1 MAKEMFDVASKVRI
15 RCSTATT
22 SVQRPFTQWKHRM
35 NELYDWSLFSV
46 LLLWALMISISILPG
61 ETRYLRAPS
70 LSPVRNSVDSFDLI
84 IVVFR
89 FCGKR
94 VKEKQRRAAVEGR
107 GERAGERENA
117 DTGILP

>member
-1 MAKEMFDVASKVRI
+1 
-15 RCSTATT
+15 
-22 SVQRPFTQWKHRM
+22 
-35 NELYDWSLFSV
+35 
-46 LLLWALMISISILPG
+46 MISISILPG

-117 DTGILP
+117 DTGILPWIFQQFLSRSCELSTKKERVELNCQYVIRAMTRVI